1 MQWLTPLT
9 GLFAAAV
16 AIPLLVVLYFLK
28 LRRREMEISSTF
40 LWKRA
45 VQDLQVNAPFQRLRK
60 NLLLFLQLLALCA
73 VLLALAGPVL
83 RLEVGQGQRVVLL
96 IDRSASMT
104 ATDAQPDRLSLAKEQ
119 ARRVVDSLRTAG
131 TFSITGVSD
140 QAMVIA
146 FDSHAK
152 VMCGFTADKD
162 HLRAA
167 LEAIAPGDGGSSL
180 AEAVE
185 VGRAYAQPPEEAKNQ
200 SAEPAAQLE
209 LFSDGRLSDF
219 ADVVVRPG
227 ELRYH
232 CVASSDDN
240 IGVVAMDARRSYENP
255 REVTVFAVLSNSGHD
270 AVACDVQLTVNHN
283 IRGAQRVAIP
293 AAVPPADG
301 QPGRPSQ
308 ISVTFTLE
316 QEGESIVEVRQLRR
330 DILAMDD
337 AVWAV
342 LPRPRRLS
350 AALVTAGN
358 LPLQA
363 ALEACPLAS
372 LKVMT
377 PADFDRAS
385 VEQIEALDVVVLDN
399 HIREDL
405 PRGRYLSF
413 GAVPLGIAAPLVK
426 EGEFVIDWQAR
437 HPVLEYI
444 NLANVYTAEHRR
456 MELPRQAHVLAE
468 FSDGPAIALVRAKG
482 STLVAVGFELGSSN
496 WPFEPGFVMF
506 CTNATSYLGSDVGAS
521 TRRSLRLGE
530 PLAVEAVVGA
540 GEAQLSD
547 PSGKRIPLP
556 ADASGGFRLPQTT
569 RVGIYSIKAGERPWE
584 RFAVNLLSSEE
595 SNISP
600 VPQLNLSGAAVA
612 AETAAPRR
620 QNQEVWPW
628 LAGLALAL
636 VCLEWAV
643 YNSKVRL

>member
-1 MQWLTPLT
+1 V
-9 GLFAAAV
+9 AV
-16 AIPLLVVLYFLK
+16 PLLVVLYFLK
-28 LRRREMEISSTF
+28 LRRREMDISSTF

-45 VQDLQVNAPFQRLRK
+45 VQDLQVNAPFQRLRR
-60 NLLLFLQLLALCA
+60 NLLLLLQLLALSA
-73 VLLALAGPVL
+73 ILLGLAGPVL
-83 RLEVGQGQRVVLL
+83 RLEVRAGQRVVIL
-96 IDRSASMT
+96 IDHSASMT

-119 ARRVVDSLRTAG
+119 AMRVVQSLRTGGA
-131 TFSITGVSD
+131 FSFTGQAD

-152 VMCGFTADKD
+152 VMCGFTDDKD

-167 LEAIAPGDGGSSL
+167 IEAIGPGDGGSLL

-200 SAEPAAQLE
+200 SSEPAAQLE
-209 LFSDGRLSDF
+209 LFSDGRLTDF

-240 IGVVAMDARRSYENP
+240 VGFVAMDARRSYENP
-255 REVTVFAVLSNSGHD
+255 REVTVFAVLSNCGHEP
-270 AVACDVQLTVNHN
+270 VACDVQLTVNHN
-283 IRGAQRVAIP
+283 IRAAQRVAVP
-293 AAVPPADG
+293 AAIAPADG

-308 ISVTFTLE
+308 VSVTFPPLE
-316 QEGESIVEVRQLRR
+316 QEGEAIIEVRQLRP
-330 DILAMDD
+330 DALAMDD
-337 AVWAV
+337 AAWAI
-342 LPRPRRLS
+342 LPPPRRL
-350 AALVTAGN
+350 AVALVTAGN
-358 LPLQA
+358 YPLKA

-372 LKVMT
+372 LKLMS
-377 PADFDRAS
+377 PAEFDKTSAEQ
-385 VEQIEALDVVVLDN
+385 VEAFDVVVLDN
-399 HIREDL
+399 HAREDL

-413 GAVPLGIAAPLVK
+413 GEVPLGIPSQLIK
-426 EGEFVIDWQAR
+426 EGDFVVDWQAR

-444 NLANVYTAEHRR
+444 NLGNVYASEHRR
-456 MELPRQAHVLAE
+456 MELPRQAHALAE

-506 CTNATSYLGSDVGAS
+506 CMNATAYLGADVGAS
-521 TRRSLRLGE
+521 THRSLHLGD
-530 PLAVEAVVGA
+530 PLVVEGAVGTNEAEV
-540 GEAQLSD
+540 SD
-547 PSGKRIPLP
+547 PAGGHSTLT

-569 RVGIYSIKAGERPWE
+569 RVGVYSIKAGERPWE
-584 RFAVNLLSSEE
+584 RFAVNLLSTDE
-595 SNISP
+595 SNIAP
-600 VPQLNLSGAAVA
+600 VTQLNLSGAAVT
-612 AETAAPRR
+612 AEAAAPRR

-643 YNSKVRL
+643 YNSKVRI